1 MPTDRS
7 FLRAWKM
14 MRTKDFIDGCL
25 KLKAVAKI
33 FPSMLPAYKFHS
45 CSYRL
50 YSLLVFLISKCYSI
64 SLSNILVLRQHIGVR
79 LKDCC
84 ERLLLMSLS
93 FYHTLADSF
102 LSSLLS
108 IQAFLNIQLAN
119 PFLWTDYI
127 SIRKTPLSIV
137 SKAFTIVLPCQISFM
152 DKKLV
157 VASQRQLKSG
167 QVSVQLIAS
176 LWQVYIQLARQLYTL
191 NTKCA
196 ISTG

>member
-1 MPTDRS
+1 MFGISVCNFQSMKSPVELLNSPLLTFSYYISQAWYKRIENIKTMKKIMPTDRS

-108 IQAFLNIQLAN
+108 IQAFLNI
-119 PFLWTDYI
+119 
-127 SIRKTPLSIV
+127 
-137 SKAFTIVLPCQISFM
+137 
-152 DKKLV
+152 
-157 VASQRQLKSG
+157 
-167 QVSVQLIAS
+167 
-176 LWQVYIQLARQLYTL
+176 
-191 NTKCA
+191 
-196 ISTG
+196 